1 MTKLYNQKKQTPL
14 RKILRKNMPKA
25 EILLWGKL
33 KNKQLLGFKFRRQFS
48 VGRYVVDFYCP
59 QLRLAIEIDGE
70 THLSKDAK
78 SYDQERQKIIE
89 KFDIK
94 FLRFWNTDI
103 YNNIDGVLER
113 IIENLN
119 KLNNLNP

>member
-48 VGRYVVDFYCP
+48 FGRYVVDFYYP
-59 QLRLAIEIDGE
+59 QLRLAIEIDGG
-70 THLSKDAK
+70 THLPKEAI
-78 SYDQERQKIIE
+78 SYDKERQKEIE
-89 KFDIK
+89 GYEIT

-103 YNNIDGVLER
+103 YKNMDGVLER
-113 IIENLN
+113 ITENLN
-119 KLNNLNP
+119 KLSNSNY